1 MRWLELKIPPPVV
14 GLATAALM
22 WFVAR
27 EFPALRFTFPY
38 QTGLAIG
45 LAAIGLLLDVS
56 GVAGFLRAKTTVNP
70 LKPAA
75 ASKLVTTGLYRF
87 TRNPMYAGMLL
98 LLLAWATRL
107 SNTAALAGPPLFAL
121 YITRFQIVPEERAL
135 SSLFGR
141 EYAAYR
147 ARVRRWF

>member
-1 MRWLELKIPPPVV
+1 MRWLELKIPPPLV

-22 WFVAR
+22 WFGAR
-27 EFPALRFTFPY
+27 EFPALRFSFSY
-38 QTGLAIG
+38 QTALAIG

-56 GVAGFLRAKTTVNP
+56 GVVGFLRAKTTVNP

-98 LLLAWATRL
+98 L
-107 SNTAALAGPPLFAL
+107 
-121 YITRFQIVPEERAL
+121 
-135 SSLFGR
+135 
-141 EYAAYR
+141 
-147 ARVRRWF
+147 